1 MFGEEI
7 RKGDMRKRGRQ
18 KRKGAN
24 PLRGPRLHRIVARLW
39 GQALGDDLGSLEKN
53 EGGDRNE
60 ENQREGE

>member
-1 MFGEEI
+1 
-7 RKGDMRKRGRQ
+7 MRKRGRQ